1 MSRMISF
8 ILKSSSTDAIVLLH
22 DKERDFS
29 EMESLIKPPA
39 AAVATVFRAIL
50 PDVDPDSVRRFPV
63 RGQNDLNIATPGQSA
78 W

>member
-1 MSRMISF
+1 MQLSCCRI
-8 ILKSSSTDAIVLLH
+8 KSATLVIRLA
-22 DKERDFS
+22 
-29 EMESLIKPPA
+29 MESLIKPPA
-39 AAVATVFRAIL
+39 APVANVFRAIL